1 LQLDSNSDTIL
12 VTGNRVAENK
22 KRAVEKKGVR
32 LIELPVNNDGIEM
45 QPLLDRLG
53 EMGITSLL
61 VEGGSRVIASAFSS
75 GIVDKVLFFYAPKI
89 LGGDDGIPICQGPG
103 PELMQDCIRV
113 KNIRVQQF
121 DDDVM
126 IEGYIS

>member
-1 LQLDSNSDTIL
+1 M
-12 VTGNRVAENK
+12 
-22 KRAVEKKGVR
+22 
-32 LIELPVNNDGIEM
+32 PVNNDGIEM
-45 QPLLDRLG
+45 LALLDRLG
-53 EMGITSLL
+53 QMGITSLL
-61 VEGGSRVIASAFSS
+61 VEGGSRIIASAFSS

-103 PELMQDCIRV
+103 PELMKDCIRV
-113 KNIRVQQF
+113 KNIRVRRF